1 MTTHFP
7 PDRDQSLP
15 NMPPTSGVPVAHG
28 HWHSTTP
35 QVGLGAYGGS
45 HYSTPCAHQT
55 GCVCDLCLPRAV
67 QGHLPMMMWTRIESF
82 VRKTITVDL
91 QDRQTDRRTERDRG
105 INKTTYDRH
114 NINYWQFVR
123 IASSTTLPYPTLPS
137 WWWGCTDTHTHSVGT
152 PD

>member
-1 MTTHFP
+1 MVTGIAQHHKLVLVHMEAATTAGPVHT
-7 PDRDQSLP
+7 RQ
-15 NMPPTSGVPVAHG
+15 GV
-28 HWHSTTP
+28 
-35 QVGLGAYGGS
+35 
-45 HYSTPCAHQT
+45 
-55 GCVCDLCLPRAV
+55 CVTCVYRRAV

>member
-1 MTTHFP
+1 MVTGIAQHHKLVLVHMEAATTARPVHT
-7 PDRDQSLP
+7 RQ
-15 NMPPTSGVPVAHG
+15 GV
-28 HWHSTTP
+28 
-35 QVGLGAYGGS
+35 
-45 HYSTPCAHQT
+45 
-55 GCVCDLCLPRAV
+55 CVTCVYHRAV

-123 IASSTTLPYPTLPS
+123 IASSTTLPYPAGGGS
-137 WWWGCTDTHTHSVGT
+137 VQTHTRTV
-152 PD
+152 